1 MRTAGGL
8 GVLLGWLALD
18 AAAAQWLELRPADRP
33 VTIEAD
39 GTVVSHDTLRF
50 TAPPS
55 RNWSVNITQLAAEGQ
70 HVVAGAVLAKFDSSF
85 VDDRVRDL
93 AGQLA
98 NLRGEL
104 KALREQQARDQEEEK
119 MALAAAESRSRKAD
133 RKAEQPAELIGSVD
147 YRKLVEE
154 KRIAAALL
162 KRARA
167 RLPLAAKLREAAR
180 LALEARIRE
189 RELEQA
195 AAKQELESLTI
206 LAPRP
211 GLVIVGRDYQRE
223 KLAIG
228 AQAHPGLTVVE
239 LADDAALMVRAE
251 VPEHLAARV
260 DEGQPAHIRG
270 DSAGG
275 AELTGRVA
283 SVTNTVRRKSRS
295 SPTMVRDVV
304 VHLDAAAAQG
314 LRLGMSVRVTVSVA
328 VRENALAVPAS
339 ALVYRNG
346 RPGVELRRGW
356 TPVTLGARSED
367 AFVVLE
373 GLVAGDEARL

>member
-1 MRTAGGL
+1 MRIARGA
-8 GVLLGWLALD
+8 GVLLGLLAQG
-18 AAAAQWLELRPADRP
+18 AAAAQWLELLPADRP

-39 GTVVSHDTLRF
+39 GAVVSRDTLRF

-55 RNWSVNITQLAAEGQ
+55 RNWSVNISHLAAEGQ
-70 HVVAGAVLAKFDSSF
+70 HVAAGAVLAKFDSSF

-104 KALREQQARDQEEEK
+104 KALREQHARDQEEEK
-119 MALAAAESRSRKAD
+119 MALAAAQSRSRKAE
-133 RKAEQPAELIGSVD
+133 RKAEQPAELIASVD

-154 KRIAAALL
+154 KRIARDLL
-162 KRARA
+162 QRARA

-260 DEGQPAHIRG
+260 AEGQRARVRG

-275 AELTGRVA
+275 AELAGRVA
-283 SVTNTVRRKSRS
+283 SVANTVRRKSRS

-304 VHLDAAAAQG
+304 VHLDEGPTPG
-314 LRLGMSVRVTVSVA
+314 LRLGMSVRVTLSVA
-328 VRENALAVPAS
+328 LRENALAVPAS
-339 ALVYRNG
+339 ALAYRDG

-356 TPVTLGARSED
+356 TPVTLGERSEE
-367 AFVVLE
+367 AFVVE
-373 GLVAGDEARL
+373 DGLAAGDEARL